1 MILTLLLLLTG
12 RDVHLFVDEFVV
24 NDSED
29 LKTLDAISEKIDL
42 KNHVWITVAK
52 ASETHRYDFEDWLEK
67 KIKEGYREPSLKYPL
82 RNTKEIIK
90 FEKSLLNPLPLEQN
104 NEEAIKLVESE
115 NSVASIIDMKIKE
128 NLESKNP
135 VEPSIKDIEK
145 IVETTNH
152 TLIPYG
158 LPRPLTELEIPANLI
173 SGDKVCIKIHDGT
186 NEVLVDALK
195 RCFKILPAHRVLII
209 VLAEEISWE
218 LISAVEEA
226 RGQRRPLVIDRQSQ
240 ADSSSSRK
248 ITQVREYELL
258 VRKWLIDLA
267 MTQDL
272 IASSCVIAGFEWSS
286 VLIITND
293 NHKSKF
299 YTRNMVMRAMSRL
312 VWLKTNSLDE
322 VNEQKQKKPEDLD
335 SMPDNM
341 FGRYVSQER
350 GLQRTQLKILLT

>member
-12 RDVHLFVDEFVV
+12 RDVHLFVDEFVF

-90 FEKSLLNPLPLEQN
+90 FEKSLLNPLQPEQN
-104 NEEAIKLVESE
+104 NEEANKLVKSE
-115 NSVASIIDMKIKE
+115 NSLASSAV
-128 NLESKNP
+128 ESKNP
-135 VEPSIKDIEK
+135 VESSIKDN
-145 IVETTNH
+145 ETTNH

-158 LPRPLTELEIPANLI
+158 LPRPLTELEIPANLT
-173 SGDKVCIKIHDGT
+173 SGDEVCIKIHDGT

-240 ADSSSSRK
+240 ADSNNSSK

-299 YTRNMVMRAMSRL
+299 YARNMVMRAMSRL

-341 FGRYVSQER
+341 LAGTSAKKF
-350 GLQRTQLKILLT
+350 